1 MEGLKILDL
10 KVQKLFVPTEIL
22 SDLPELILANKN
34 IEKITFLLNNVLI
47 SLKGQD
53 KPGGC
58 YFREPTT
65 GFPRYLL
72 NASHTVK
79 TSSHLIQSLSTPIPP
94 AEQ

>member
-1 MEGLKILDL
+1 MTLQNEWK
-10 KVQKLFVPTEIL
+10 TT
-22 SDLPELILANKN
+22 N
-34 IEKITFLLNNVLI
+34 IENITFPLNNVLI